1 MDIFYYIMIFIMG
14 TVFGSFFTLAVYRIP
29 LKKDIT
35 HERSFCPNCNHKLGF
50 WDMIPVL
57 SYICFRGKCRYCGEK
72 IRIRYLILE
81 VLSGLVFLIE
91 YMALNMHFPDLSFAK
106 IAYFISFV
114 FMYVT
119 IAIIS
124 GIDKEYR
131 RVHLG
136 VLLFGFI
143 MQGIYILYLYVT
155 LKEGVSVMYR
165 YGMYLILMILLCA
178 LDTFFLKE
186 KAESKY
192 VLEVLM
198 LLSYIGGVVGSELL
212 LIIALLSIVLIIID
226 RIAKQIKK
234 IANEK
239 PDILQENFIPKTR
252 IGFFVG
258 MSAIIVTIAETFL
271 KYM

>member
-1 MDIFYYIMIFIMG
+1 MDTFYYIMIFIMG

-50 WDMIPVL
+50 WDMIPIL
-57 SYICFRGKCRYCGEK
+57 SYLCFRGKCRYCGEK

-81 VLSGLVFLIE
+81 VLSGLVFLAEFI
-91 YMALNMHFPDLSFAK
+91 ALNMHFPYFEINK
-106 IAYFISFV
+106 IAYFVSFV

-131 RVHLG
+131 RIHLG

-143 MQGIYILYLYVT
+143 TQGIYILYLYVT
-155 LKEGVSVMYR
+155 LKSGMYR
-165 YGMYLILMILLCA
+165 YGMYLIGMILLCVI
-178 LDTFFLKE
+178 DTFFLKS

-192 VLEVLM
+192 TLEVLM
-198 LLSYIGGVVGSELL
+198 LLTYIGSVLDTELL
-212 LIIALLSIVLIIID
+212 LVIVLLAILLIIFYQIFVH
-226 RIAKQIKK
+226 IKK
-234 IANEK
+234 IMNDK
-239 PDILQENFIPKTR
+239 PDILHENFIPKTR
-252 IGFFVG
+252 IGFFLG
-258 MSAIIVTIAETFL
+258 IATIMITIIETFL
-271 KYM
+271 RFYLV

>member
-1 MDIFYYIMIFIMG
+1 MDIFYYIMIFIIG

-50 WDMIPVL
+50 WDMIPIL
-57 SYICFRGKCRYCGEK
+57 SYLCFRGKCRYCGEK

-91 YMALNMHFPDLSFAK
+91 YIALNMHFPNWDIAK
-106 IAYFISFV
+106 ILYYISFV

-131 RVHLG
+131 KIHFG
-136 VLLFGFI
+136 VLLFGII
-143 MQGIYILYLYVT
+143 MQAIYILYLYVT
-155 LKEGVSVMYR
+155 LKAGMYR
-165 YGMYLILMILLCA
+165 YGMYLIFIIVLCV

-186 KAESKY
+186 KAENNY

-198 LLSYIGGVVGSELL
+198 LLGYIGTVLGSELL
-212 LIIALLSIVLIIID
+212 LIVVALSIVLIGFYQIFAHVKKL
-226 RIAKQIKK
+226 AKD
-234 IANEK
+234 K

-252 IGFFVG
+252 VGFFIGISTIV
-258 MSAIIVTIAETFL
+258 VTIVETFL
-271 KYM
+271 RFM

>member
-1 MDIFYYIMIFIMG
+1 MDVFYYIMIFIIG

-50 WDMIPVL
+50 WDMIPIL
-57 SYICFRGKCRYCGEK
+57 SYLVFRGKCRYCGEK

-81 VLSGLVFLIE
+81 VLSGIVFLTE
-91 YMALNMHFPDLSFAK
+91 YIALNMHFPYLETTK
-106 IAYFISFV
+106 IVYYVSFV

-131 RVHLG
+131 KIHLG

-143 MQGIYILYLYVT
+143 MQGIYILYLYIT
-155 LKEGVSVMYR
+155 LKTGMYR
-165 YGMYLILMILLCA
+165 YGMYLILMILLCI
-178 LDTFFLKE
+178 LDTFFLKS

-192 VLEVLM
+192 TLQILM
-198 LLSYIGGVVGSELL
+198 FLSYIGACLRAELL
-212 LIIALLSIVLIIID
+212 LIVVILTIALICLYQFFV
-226 RIAKQIKK
+226 RMRRNIKD
-234 IANEK
+234 K
-239 PDILQENFIPKTR
+239 PDILHENFIPKTR
-252 IGFFVG
+252 IGFFLG
-258 MSAIIVTIAETFL
+258 ISTILITILETFL
-271 KYM
+271 SYYI

>member
-1 MDIFYYIMIFIMG
+1 MDIFYYIMIFIIG

-50 WDMIPVL
+50 WDMIPIV
-57 SYICFRGKCRYCGEK
+57 SYLVFRGKCRYCGEK

-81 VLSGLVFLIE
+81 VLSGLVFLTE
-91 YMALNMHFPDLSFAK
+91 YIALNMHFPEIDVQK
-106 IAYFISFV
+106 ITYFVSFV

-131 RVHLG
+131 KIHLG

-143 MQGIYILYLYVT
+143 MQGIYILYLYIT
-155 LKEGVSVMYR
+155 LKSGMYR
-165 YGMYLILMILLCA
+165 YGMYLIFMIILCI
-178 LDTFFLKE
+178 LDTFFLK
-186 KAESKY
+186 SKFNGNY
-192 VLEVLM
+192 VLEILM
-198 LLSYIGGVVGSELL
+198 FITYIGCVLGAELL
-212 LIIALLSIVLIIID
+212 LIIVLFTIVLIGFY
-226 RIAKQIKK
+226 QIFEHVKSLSYDK
-234 IANEK
+234 S
-239 PDILQENFIPKTR
+239 DILQENNISKTK

-258 MSAIIVTIAETFL
+258 VSTIAVAIIETFL
-271 KYM
+271 KFM

>member
-50 WDMIPVL
+50 WDMIPVF
-57 SYICFRGKCRYCGEK
+57 SYLFFKGKCRYCGEK
-72 IRIRYLILE
+72 IRIRYLVLE

-91 YMALNMHFPDLSFAK
+91 YIALNMHFPDFSIAK

-131 RVHLG
+131 KIHLG

-143 MQGIYILYLYVT
+143 MQSIYILYLYIT
-155 LKEGVSVMYR
+155 LKSGMYR
-165 YGMYLILMILLCA
+165 YGMYLVFMIILCM

-186 KAESKY
+186 KTEKQY
-192 VLEVLM
+192 VLEILM
-198 LLSYIGGVVGSELL
+198 LLDYIGFVVGSELL
-212 LIIALLSIVLIIID
+212 LISVGITILLTIVYKIIERLMVNSKD
-226 RIAKQIKK
+226 
-234 IANEK
+234 K

-252 IGFFVG
+252 VGFLLG
-258 MSAIIVTIAETFL
+258 ISTTIVVILETFL
-271 KYM
+271 EFM

>member
-1 MDIFYYIMIFIMG
+1 MDIFYYIMIFIIG

-50 WDMIPVL
+50 WDMIPIV
-57 SYICFRGKCRYCGEK
+57 SYLAFRGKCRYCGEK

-81 VLSGLVFLIE
+81 VLSGLVFLTE
-91 YMALNMHFPDLSFAK
+91 YIALNMEFPYIDITK

-131 RVHLG
+131 KIHLG

-143 MQGIYILYLYVT
+143 MQGLYILYLYIT
-155 LKEGVSVMYR
+155 LKSGIYR
-165 YGMYLILMILLCA
+165 YGMYLIFMILLCG
-178 LDTFFLKE
+178 LDTFFLKS

-192 VLEVLM
+192 ILEVLM
-198 LLSYIGGVVGSELL
+198 FLTYIGAVAGSELL
-212 LIIALLSIVLIIID
+212 LIIVIVTAIMIGAYQIIA
-226 RIAKQIKK
+226 RIKK
-234 IANEK
+234 ISKDK

-252 IGFFVG
+252 IGFFLG
-258 MSAIIVTIAETFL
+258 ISTILVTIIETFL
-271 KYM
+271 KFM

>member
-50 WDMIPVL
+50 WDMIPIL

-91 YMALNMHFPDLSFAK
+91 YIALNLHFPVFDVSK
-106 IAYFISFV
+106 ITYFISFV

-119 IAIIS
+119 IALIS

-131 RVHLG
+131 KIHLG
-136 VLLFGFI
+136 VLLFGFL
-143 MQGIYILYLYVT
+143 MQGIYILYLYIT
-155 LKEGVSVMYR
+155 LKSGMYR
-165 YGMYLILMILLCA
+165 YGMYLMLMIVFCVI
-178 LDTFFLKE
+178 DTFFLKS

-192 VLEVLM
+192 TLEVLM
-198 LLSYIGGVVGSELL
+198 LVSYIGSVLGSELL
-212 LIIALLSIVLIIID
+212 LIVVALAVIFIILNQVFAHIVKN
-226 RIAKQIKK
+226 AKD
-234 IANEK
+234 K
-239 PDILQENFIPKTR
+239 PDILQENFIPQVR
-252 IGFFVG
+252 IGFFLG
-258 MSAIIVTIAETFL
+258 ISTIIVGIVETFL
-271 KYM
+271 RFM

>member
-1 MDIFYYIMIFIMG
+1 MDVFYYIMIFIIG

-50 WDMIPVL
+50 WDMIPIL
-57 SYICFRGKCRYCGEK
+57 SYIFFRGKCRYCGEK

-91 YMALNMHFPDLSFAK
+91 YIALNMHFPVIDIAK
-106 IAYFISFV
+106 IAYFVSFI

-131 RVHLG
+131 KIHLG

-143 MQGIYILYLYVT
+143 MQGLYILYLYIT
-155 LKEGVSVMYR
+155 LKSGMYR
-165 YGMYLILMILLCA
+165 YGMYLIFMIFLCV
-178 LDTFFLKE
+178 LDTFFLKV

-192 VLEVLM
+192 SLEVLM
-198 LLSYIGGVVGSELL
+198 FLSYIGSVLGSELL
-212 LIIALLSIVLIIID
+212 LLIAGITVIMICVNQIIARV
-226 RIAKQIKK
+226 KK
-234 IANEK
+234 IVKDK
-239 PDILQENFIPKTR
+239 PDILQENFIPKVR
-252 IGFFVG
+252 IGFFFG
-258 MSAIIVTIAETFL
+258 ISTIIVTIVETFF
-271 KYM
+271 KFM

>member
-1 MDIFYYIMIFIMG
+1 MDIFYYIMIFIIG

-81 VLSGLVFLIE
+81 ILSGLVFLIE
-91 YMALNMHFPDLSFAK
+91 YIALNMHFPDLDIAK
-106 IAYFISFV
+106 IAYYISFV
-114 FMYVT
+114 FMYIT

-131 RVHLG
+131 KIHLG

-143 MQGIYILYLYVT
+143 MQGLYILYLYIT
-155 LKEGVSVMYR
+155 LKSGIYR
-165 YGMYLILMILLCA
+165 YGMYLIFMIILCV
-178 LDTFFLKE
+178 LDTFFLKK

-192 VLEVLM
+192 VLEILM
-198 LLSYIGGVVGSELL
+198 FLSYIGSVVGSELL
-212 LIIALLSIVLIIID
+212 LIIVGLTIVLICFNQMFA
-226 RIAKQIKK
+226 RINKLSKD
-234 IANEK
+234 K

-252 IGFFVG
+252 IGFFLGISTMLV
-258 MSAIIVTIAETFL
+258 IIAETFL
-271 KYM
+271 KFM

>member
-1 MDIFYYIMIFIMG
+1 MDIFYYIMIFIIG

-50 WDMIPVL
+50 WDMIPIV
-57 SYICFRGKCRYCGEK
+57 SYLCFRGRCRYCGEK

-81 VLSGLVFLIE
+81 VLSGLVFLTE
-91 YMALNMHFPDLSFAK
+91 YIALNMHYPYLDMDK
-106 IAYFISFV
+106 ITYYISFV

-131 RVHLG
+131 KIHLG

-155 LKEGVSVMYR
+155 LKSGIYR
-165 YGMYLILMILLCA
+165 YGMYLILMIILCL
-178 LDTFFLKE
+178 LDTFSIKSKIE
-186 KAESKY
+186 GKY

-198 LLSYIGGVVGSELL
+198 LLSYIGSVLGSELL
-212 LIIALLSIVLIIID
+212 LIVTILGVILIIVRQIGLHILKASDD
-226 RIAKQIKK
+226 RS
-234 IANEK
+234 
-239 PDILQENFIPKTR
+239 DILQDNIIPKVC
-252 IGFFVG
+252 IGFFLG
-258 MSAIIVTIAETFL
+258 ISTIIVMIVETYL
-271 KYM
+271 KFM